1 MIPPR
6 LAYYIQSLVT
16 RKLLESPVFNR
27 LVIRT
32 EGFLSSIRQGLVEG
46 WQESEMRDDRSKDS
60 PSSEGPENDSVGK
73 NYDEFS
79 KSFIQKQ
86 RGPEKT
92 TAHKETDDYLNAT
105 KERERAERN
114 RIENEK
120 KLKEILEK
128 LRS

>member
-60 PSSEGPENDSVGK
+60 PSSESSSSSSSSKNTSSSSSSSSSSYSSHSSAWYRGPENDSVGK
-73 NYDEFS
+73 NY
-79 KSFIQKQ
+79 
-86 RGPEKT
+86 GT
-92 TAHKETDDYLNAT
+92 
-105 KERERAERN
+105 
-114 RIENEK
+114 
-120 KLKEILEK
+120 
-128 LRS
+128 